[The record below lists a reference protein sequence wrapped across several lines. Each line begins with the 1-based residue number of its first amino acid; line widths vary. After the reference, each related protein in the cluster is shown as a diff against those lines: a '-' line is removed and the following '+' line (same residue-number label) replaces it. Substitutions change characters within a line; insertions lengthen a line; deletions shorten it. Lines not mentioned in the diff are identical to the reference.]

1 MQQPASRILTT
12 PGEAII
18 ITLICFGVPILNS
31 VYAMLTGFPS
41 ERSGGAAV
49 FTDSAMIWLI
59 VSEVVMASAALSILR
74 IRRYAIGSLYPHP
87 TLFGTIAGI
96 ALFIASWL
104 FGWMLVGP
112 FVTPHAQQPIDHML
126 RQSSLSLPVVIAVAM
141 VNGTYEE
148 MFLLGFLLRGL
159 RGFGVSVALGAML
172 LIRVLY
178 HLYQGPIAALWVL
191 GAGLVF
197 GLYYLRTGVL
207 WPSVFAHILWD
218 IVPFV
223 SHHS

>member
-1 MQQPASRILTT
+1 MQQPASRTLTT
-12 PGEAII
+12 PGEAFVVI
-18 ITLICFGVPILNS
+18 LVCFGMPILNS
-31 VYAMLTGFPS
+31 LYAMLSGFPS

-49 FTDSAMIWLI
+49 FTDGAMIWLI
-59 VSEVVMASAALSILR
+59 VNEVVMAGAALTLLR

-87 TLFGTIAGI
+87 TFLGTIAGI

-104 FGWMLVGP
+104 FGWLLVAP
-112 FVTPHAQQPIDHML
+112 FMTSHAQQPIEHML
-126 RQSSLSLPVVIAVAM
+126 RQSNLSLPVIIAVAM

-148 MFLLGFLLRGL
+148 VFLLGFLLRGL
-159 RGFGVSVALGAML
+159 RGFGLSIALGAML
-172 LIRVLY
+172 LVRVFY
-178 HLYQGPIAALWVL
+178 HLYQGPIGALWVM

-197 GLYYLRTGVL
+197 GVYYLRTGVL

-223 SHHS
+223 SRHS